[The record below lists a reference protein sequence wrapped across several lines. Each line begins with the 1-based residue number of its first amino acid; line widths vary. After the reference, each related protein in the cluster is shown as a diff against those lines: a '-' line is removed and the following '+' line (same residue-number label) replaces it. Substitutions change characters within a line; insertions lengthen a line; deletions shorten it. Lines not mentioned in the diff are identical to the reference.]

1 MTPYVLVVEDEDAL
15 STLLHY
21 NLEKEGYKVVDVGDG
36 EEALASI
43 SERKPDLIIL
53 DWMIPV
59 MSGIEVCNQIRKTG
73 NTVPIIFLTAK
84 KNLDD
89 LLTGFE
95 AGAND
100 YIKKPFE
107 FEELLVRINA
117 QLKKS
122 LKEDNTLNAG
132 KLTINTLSHQVFFDS
147 KEIIFTP
154 KEFALLEYL
163 VHNMNSVCTRN
174 RILQEVWEITPEA
187 DTSVVDVFITFLR
200 RKLEKAGGRK
210 IIQTI
215 YGIGYV
221 VREQDLL

>member
-1 MTPYVLVVEDEDAL
+1 MQSDSKDRKYGAD
-15 STLLHY
+15 
-21 NLEKEGYKVVDVGDG
+21 N
-36 EEALASI
+36 I
-43 SERKPDLIIL
+43 SY
-53 DWMIPV
+53 
-59 MSGIEVCNQIRKTG
+59 C
-73 NTVPIIFLTAK
+73 K

-89 LLTGFE
+89 LLIGFE

-122 LKEDNTLNAG
+122 LKEESTINAG

-163 VHNMNSVCTRN
+163 VHNMDSVCTRN
-174 RILQEVWEITPEA
+174 RILKDVWEIEPES
-187 DTSVVDVFITFLR
+187 DTSWSTSL
-200 RKLEKAGGRK
+200 
-210 IIQTI
+210 
-215 YGIGYV
+215 
-221 VREQDLL
+221 